1 MAFRQV
7 YLEKDVYP
15 KVVLEKLSAS
25 LTHPFK
31 CTECQQRFH
40 KVYEATAHYLTS
52 HQNSNKIKR
61 DVSPDGN
68 HVSQDENYLSPYGNY
83 VSPYG
88 NCVSPKRN
96 YVPWERKTI
105 KKNPKCQIC
114 LKTFR
119 DNWKLKRH
127 EKVHLKKNSKCQ
139 ICLKTFQDNGKLKRH
154 EKAHLN
160 IDYVPAIRTSTYGG
174 VCPKCGEFHKMLN
187 KHIQTKHPLE
197 KLFKCEQC
205 KCALATKSG
214 LKQHIVNSHPKDEDM
229 KICQVCGA
237 SFVSKGNLKQHM
249 EAVHEK
255 KRDFTC
261 NICDSKFYFKHKMRG
276 NLLNGIDNKTV
287 RRWKI
292 SICFLVTHSS

>member
-1 MAFRQV
+1 MALRQV
-7 YLEKDVYP
+7 YFEKDVYP
-15 KVVLEKLSAS
+15 KVVLERLSAS
-25 LTHPFK
+25 LTHPYK

-52 HQNSNKIKR
+52 HQNSNEVKE
-61 DVSPDGN
+61 D
-68 HVSQDENYLSPYGNY
+68 GNY
-83 VSPYG
+83 VSPERNYVSPDG
-88 NCVSPKRN
+88 INVSPERKYVSQDGVSPETNCVSPKRN
-96 YVPWERKTI
+96 YVSRERKRS
-105 KKNPKCQIC
+105 KENPNCQIC
-114 LKTFR
+114 LKTFQ

-127 EKVHLKKNSKCQ
+127 EKVHKRIKKSFECQ
-139 ICLKTFQDNGKLKRH
+139 ICLKTFQGNSKLKRH
-154 EKAHLN
+154 EKVHLKV
-160 IDYVPAIRTSTYGG
+160 DYVVPAIKTSTYGG

-187 KHIQTKHPLE
+187 KHIQIKHTLE

-214 LKQHIVNSHPKDEDM
+214 LKQHNVNSHPKDEDM

-255 KRDFTC
+255 KRDFAC

-276 NLLNGIDNKTV
+276 NLLNGN
-287 RRWKI
+287 
-292 SICFLVTHSS
+292 